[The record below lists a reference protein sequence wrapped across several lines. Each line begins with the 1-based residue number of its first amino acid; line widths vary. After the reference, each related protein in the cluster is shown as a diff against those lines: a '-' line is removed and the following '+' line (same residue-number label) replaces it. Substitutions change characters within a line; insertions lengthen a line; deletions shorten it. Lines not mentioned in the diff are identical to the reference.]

1 MSLLP
6 IYDAPFDAAALI
18 LLCITL
24 ISMVFRRVNKGTPSK
39 ILLSM
44 VICTAVASVINIA
57 DTALLLGNETAGLRV
72 FLSNVY
78 IVLMCFNLPAA
89 TAYTICAADAW
100 HKIEKK
106 PVIYGLLAAPFIAIL
121 VSLVINPA
129 ESTFI
134 SPFSSSPAQVINY
147 YVFAGECAFYCSCCM
162 GYILRYRKQL
172 GFRKSFCLSIFV
184 VFTIAA
190 LVSMAL
196 FPQLSIH
203 CFLISLFTIL
213 AATGVQRP
221 EDYIDPYTH
230 LYNQLC
236 YTNVMRNGFTNG
248 KHAIVIMFNIGNYDS
263 LFKMLGYD
271 ATSDL
276 IASVA
281 DEIVSV
287 KARLKCRADL
297 YYLDVGRYRIV
308 FGENDMEGAEA
319 AAALLLTELNAR
331 SRHMGIDINL
341 MPFITIARC
350 PEDIES
356 FKSLMS
362 FGKDFHKKFQYSGR
376 VVPIEQMYD
385 PNEFALQNDIDQI
398 IDKALENSTFQVYY
412 QPIYSVEEKR
422 FVSAEAL
429 LRLCDEK
436 YGFINPELIVTA
448 AERSGTIHK
457 IGDYVFEEV
466 CKFIASDEY
475 KSLRLDYIEIN
486 LSVAQCMHSDLAFK
500 VIKLIKKYGISPSAI
515 NLEITETAASYSQ
528 KAMTD
533 NLRRLSEAG
542 INFSLDDY
550 GTGYSNMKRVIQLP
564 LKIVKIDKSLVDE
577 QSNPKMWVFLQNT
590 VKMLKEMDLEI
601 VVEGI
606 ETAEMVNAFSRL
618 QCDFIQGYYFSKA
631 LCKKDFIEFIRQSYS
646 EKTKEE
652 EVQA

>member
-1 MSLLP
+1 
-6 IYDAPFDAAALI
+6 
-18 LLCITL
+18 
-24 ISMVFRRVNKGTPSK
+24 
-39 ILLSM
+39 M
-44 VICTAVASVINIA
+44 VICAALSSIINIVNL
-57 DTALLLGNETAGLRV
+57 TLLAEEANSGIRC

-78 IVLMCFNLPAA
+78 IALMGLTLPIA
-89 TAYTICAADAW
+89 TAYTISTVDAW
-100 HKIEKK
+100 HKIEGK
-106 PVIYGLLAAPFIAIL
+106 PVIYALLIVPYFAII
-121 VSLVINPA
+121 VSLIIHPA
-129 ESTFI
+129 ETSVI
-134 SPFSSSPAQVINY
+134 APAVNNAEQTANF
-147 YVFAGECAFYCSCCM
+147 YVYAGVCGWYSLCCV
-162 GYILRYRKQL
+162 GYVLRYRKQL
-172 GFRKSFCLSIFV
+172 GFRKSFCLLLFV
-184 VFTIAA
+184 VF
-190 LVSMAL
+190 SL
-196 FPQLSIH
+196 FSLISQVFYPDLSLG
-203 CFLISLFTIL
+203 CFLISIFATF
-213 AATGVQRP
+213 AATGIQRP

-236 YTNVMRNGFTNG
+236 YTNVMRNGFING
-248 KHAIVIMFNIGNYDS
+248 KNAIVIMFNIGSYDS
-263 LFKMLGYD
+263 IFKMLGYD
-271 ATSDL
+271 ATGDL
-276 IASVA
+276 IADVAQEIISVN
-281 DEIVSV
+281 S
-287 KARLKCRADL
+287 RLKCHADL
-297 YYLDVGRYRIV
+297 YYLDVGRYRMV
-308 FGENDMEGAEA
+308 FGKNDMEKAEA
-319 AAALLLTELNAR
+319 AAALLLTELNSR

-341 MPFITIARC
+341 MPFITVARC

-385 PNEFALQNDIDQI
+385 PNEFALQNDIDHI
-398 IDKALENSTFQVYY
+398 IERALETGSFQVYY
-412 QPIYSVEEKR
+412 QPIYSVEEKK

-475 KSLRLDYIEIN
+475 KQLGLDYIEVN

-500 VIKLIKKYGISPSAI
+500 IIKTVQKYNIKPSSI

-528 KAMTD
+528 KAMSD

-542 INFSLDDY
+542 IYFSLDDY

-564 LKIVKIDKSLVDE
+564 LKIVKLDKSLVDE
-577 QSNPKMWVFLQNT
+577 QGNPKMWVFLQNT
-590 VKMLKEMDLEI
+590 IKMLKEMDMEI

-606 ETAEMVNAFSRL
+606 ETAEMVKVFSRL

-631 LCKKDFIEFIRQSYS
+631 LCKKDFVEFIQQSGS

-652 EVQA
+652 DVQA